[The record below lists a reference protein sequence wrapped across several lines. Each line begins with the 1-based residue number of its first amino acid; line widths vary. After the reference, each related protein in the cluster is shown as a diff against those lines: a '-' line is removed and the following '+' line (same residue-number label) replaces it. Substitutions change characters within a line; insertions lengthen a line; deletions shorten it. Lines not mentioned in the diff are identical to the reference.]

1 MGEKFACGAHVV
13 LPPST
18 PECAGKQQVQQEFS
32 WHPCGNKPLLTQRQT
47 NRSSECIHFARD
59 AFMFFLPS
67 MILEEG
73 LRTRQ
78 GPRVVRCTCRHK
90 FRWGFPYHGF
100 ELRMDENTR
109 GFIAS
114 GRVEQ

>member
-1 MGEKFACGAHVV
+1 MGEKFACGALVV

-67 MILEEG
+67 DDSRGGI
-73 LRTRQ
+73 
-78 GPRVVRCTCRHK
+78 
-90 FRWGFPYHGF
+90 
-100 ELRMDENTR
+100 ENTPR
-109 GFIAS
+109 AKGGAMH
-114 GRVEQ
+114 VQA